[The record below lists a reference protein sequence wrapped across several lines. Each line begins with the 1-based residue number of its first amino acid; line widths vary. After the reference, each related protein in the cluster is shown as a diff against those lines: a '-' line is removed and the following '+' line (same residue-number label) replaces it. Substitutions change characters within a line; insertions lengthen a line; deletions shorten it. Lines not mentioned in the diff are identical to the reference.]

1 MTTPGYSTGGQN
13 ISGQFGM
20 PLYGVAGLL
29 PFTGNYFWVDQT
41 NGSDGNT
48 GGPGDALK
56 TISAAYAKCTS
67 GNSDVVL
74 LTGSVNISS
83 TLTWAKDKTHLI
95 GLGARS
101 ENNRSRISQTGS
113 AVFSPLV
120 SVTAQGCIFQ
130 NFATFH
136 GFDDASTQI
145 CWSDSGGRNEYTNV
159 QFLGMGNA
167 TAAAQAG
174 SRSLLVTGT
183 TGENRFTDCQIGL
196 DTITRATSANASLEI
211 AAGSPRNVF
220 RGCVFPM
227 LTSLATDL
235 FVSIGVGGIDRWVLF
250 DNCAFI
256 NCVDSTGTIATNA
269 ITANASAGGS
279 VLLNN
284 GIVLGCTNVSAS
296 GPVYVNQISAAGG
309 NTTYIAVAAS

>member
-1 MTTPGYSTGGQN
+1 MATPGYNTGGQN

-20 PLYGVAGLL
+20 PLFGVAGLL
-29 PFTGNYFWVDQT
+29 PFTGNYYWVDQT

-48 GGPGDALK
+48 GGPGDPLK
-56 TISAAYAKCTS
+56 TITAAYAKCIA

-74 LTGSVNISS
+74 LTGSVNISA
-83 TLTWAKDKTHLI
+83 TLNWAKDKTHLI
-95 GLGARS
+95 GLTAPS
-101 ENNRSRISQTGS
+101 ENNRARISQTGS
-113 AVFSPLV
+113 AVFTPLV
-120 SVTAQGCIFQ
+120 NVTAQGCIFK

-136 GFDDASTQI
+136 GFDDASAQI
-145 CWSDSGGRNEYTNV
+145 CWTEAGGRNSYDNV

-196 DTITRATSANASLEI
+196 DTILRATGANASLAI

-220 RGCVFPM
+220 RGCIFPM

-235 FVSIGVGGIDRWVLF
+235 FVSIGAGGIDRWVLF
-250 DNCAFI
+250 DNCTFI
-256 NCVDSTGTIATNA
+256 NCVDSTGSVATNA
-269 ITANASAGGS
+269 ITADAAAGGS
-279 VLLNN
+279 VVLNN
-284 GIVLGCTNVSAS
+284 CIVLGCTNVSAS